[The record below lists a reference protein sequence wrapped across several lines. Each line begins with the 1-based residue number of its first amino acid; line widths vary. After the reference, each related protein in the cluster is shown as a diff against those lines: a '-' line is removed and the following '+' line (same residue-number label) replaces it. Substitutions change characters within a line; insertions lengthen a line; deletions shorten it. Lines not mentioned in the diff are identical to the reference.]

1 MPLVPFMPLPRPGA
15 RPRPHGRPRPRARRR
30 GRTGRP
36 AALPVVLAAGLLAAG
51 CAHPSV
57 GSDRDDPTRPVTLT
71 FWHGW
76 SDAGEVKAID
86 DSIARFEKRH
96 PNITVKAVGNV
107 SDATMNQALRAGG
120 DDAPDVVSSFTT
132 HNVGQYCSSGMW
144 ADLDPF
150 LHKSGVVKEEV
161 FPGPLL
167 SYTQYRGRQCA
178 LPLLADTYG
187 LYYNKD
193 AFRKAGITRPPRT
206 MSELE
211 RDAGKLTRRTGNG
224 GYRQV
229 GFMPDFRLYQNSPD
243 RLFAQWGPRYFDRN
257 GKARLAEEPSTREFF
272 TTQRELLDTQGGYGP
287 LEKFRTTFG
296 EEMSAQNAFLR
307 QKVAMHMDG
316 EWRGLM
322 LRKAKAPFDWGV
334 APMPVPDDR
343 ADTYGRGCLTGTVAG
358 IAHSSRHQN
367 AAWEL
372 VKFLTVD
379 TDQVVAFA
387 NALHNVPSTNAALVS
402 PELDADAEFRTF
414 LDIVRNPHSTA
425 LPPSDNGDM
434 YVTSLQDFSYAVEA
448 GKVPDLDAG
457 LRALDARIDADNLQ
471 SEN

>member
-1 MPLVPFMPLPRPGA
+1 MPLSRPGV
-15 RPRPHGRPRPRARRR
+15 RPRSRPRRRARI
-30 GRTGRP
+30 GLP
-36 AALPVVLAAGLLAAG
+36 LALAVAGLCAAG
-51 CAHPSV
+51 CANPGV

-76 SDAGEVKAID
+76 SDPGEVKAID

-96 PNITVKAVGNV
+96 PNITVKTVGNV
-107 SDATMNQALRAGG
+107 TDTTMNQALRAGG
-120 DDAPDVVSSFTT
+120 GDAPDVVSSFTT
-132 HNVGQYCSSGMW
+132 NNVGQYCSSGMW

-150 LHKSGVVKEEV
+150 LKKSGVAKEKV
-161 FPGPLL
+161 FPKTLL

-193 AFRKAGITRPPRT
+193 AFEQAGITRPPRT
-206 MSELE
+206 MSELK
-211 RDAGKLTRRTGNG
+211 RDAAKLTRRTKDG

-229 GFMPDFRLYQNSPD
+229 GFMPNFRLYQNSPD
-243 RLFAQWGPRYFDRN
+243 RLFAQWGPTYFDRN
-257 GKARLAEEPSTREFF
+257 GKSQLAKDPSTRDFL
-272 TTQRELLDTQGGYGP
+272 TTQREIIDAQGGYGP
-287 LEKFRTTFG
+287 TEKFRTTFG
-296 EEMSAQNAFLR
+296 DEMSAQNAFLR

-322 LRKAKAPFDWGV
+322 LKKAKAPFAWGV

-343 ADTYGRGCLTGTVAG
+343 ADSYGRGYLTGTIAG

-387 NALHNVPSTNAALVS
+387 NAIHNVPSTKAALTS
-402 PELDADAEFRTF
+402 PELNVDPNFRTF
-414 LDIVRNPHSTA
+414 LGIAANPHSTA
-425 LPPSDNGDM
+425 LPPSNNGDM
-434 YVTSLQDFSYAVEA
+434 YVTSLQDFSYLAEA

-457 LRALDARIDADNLQ
+457 LRDLDARIDADTLQ